1 MKPIPN
7 KKKIVDYY
15 QKQVEEYGFGAKG
28 MDWKNEETQDLR
40 FEIINRYID
49 FFNTPSVL
57 DVGCG
62 GGGYLGYCKKKEL
75 DFIYKGIDIVPDMID
90 QVNSIYGY
98 DKAQLTS
105 IENVSENFDYVI
117 ASGTYN
123 AKLDSKTNDWET
135 YVFES
140 IENMFKISNKK
151 VILNLMTPH
160 VDYEYDRLY
169 YPDLSKLTS
178 FIVEKMTRNFLID
191 HSYDLY
197 ELTLVIHK

>member
-1 MKPIPN
+1 MPN
-7 KKKIVDYY
+7 KEKIVDYY
-15 QKQVEEYGFGAKG
+15 KNQVEEYGFGAKG

-40 FEIINRYID
+40 FEIINKYID
-49 FFNTPSVL
+49 FSNKPSVL

-62 GGGYLGYCKKKEL
+62 GGGYLGYCKRKEL
-75 DFIYKGIDIVPDMID
+75 DFAYKGIDIVPEMID
-90 QVNSIYGY
+90 QVRNVYGN

-105 IENVSENFDYVI
+105 LENISGSFDYAI

-123 AKLDSKTNDWET
+123 AKLDSEIMDWET

-140 IENMFKISNKK
+140 IEHMYRVSNKK

-169 YPDLSKLTS
+169 YPDLNKLTS
-178 FIVEKMTRNFLID
+178 FIVEKMTRNFIID
-191 HSYDLY
+191 HTYNLY

>member
-15 QKQVEEYGFGAKG
+15 QKQVEEHGFGAKG

-49 FFNTPSVL
+49 FFDKPSVL

-90 QVNSIYGY
+90 QVNSIYGN
-98 DKAQLTS
+98 DKAKL
-105 IENVSENFDYVI
+105 INVENVSENFDYVI

-123 AKLDSKTNDWET
+123 AKLDSKTNDWEI

-169 YPDLSKLTS
+169 YPDLGKLTS
-178 FIVEKMTRNFLID
+178 FIVKKMTRNFIID